1 MIKVDKLYKTFKTG
15 RGDVQAVQNVSF
27 EVEKGS
33 FFTLLGPS
41 GCGKSTIL
49 RCVAG
54 LEKPEGGEISIGDKI
69 VFSSFKNIQVPP
81 NKRHIGMVFQSYAIW
96 PHMTVFENAAFP
108 LKVER
113 KGLTN
118 AEIKDKVLKA
128 LETVRLKGLEDRPAP
143 QLSGGQQQR
152 LALAR
157 ALVREPD
164 VMLLDEPL
172 SNLDAKL
179 REAMR
184 LELRELL
191 RGLDITALYVTHDQI
206 EALAMSRTIA
216 VMNQGKIIQLAGP
229 RDVYAKPSCKFV
241 ADFIGSSNFF
251 DSTIVETG
259 LPGSFGKV
267 KTAHGVLSTY
277 VPEDAKVGD
286 KVVFSIRPENIDVLT
301 EKPVDAANVLPG
313 KVDVRAFLGEY
324 IDATIAV
331 GTDFVRIRLHPS
343 KQLNRGDQV
352 YLHFPPEVC
361 TVVYCD

>member
-1 MIKVDKLYKTFKTG
+1 MIKVDHLYKTFKTG
-15 RGDVQAVQNVSF
+15 RGDVNAVQDVSF

-54 LEKPEGGEISIGDKI
+54 LEKPESGEISIGDKI
-69 VFSSFKNIQVPP
+69 VYSSVKNIQVPP

-108 LKVER
+108 LRVER

-118 AEIKDKVLKA
+118 QQIKERVSKA
-128 LETVRLKGLEDRPAP
+128 LDRVRLNGLEDRPAP

-157 ALVREPD
+157 ALVMEPD

-179 REAMR
+179 REQMR
-184 LELRELL
+184 IELRELL

-229 RDVYAKPSCKFV
+229 RDVYAKPTCKFV

-251 DSTIVETG
+251 DGTVAETAA
-259 LPGSFGKV
+259 PGSAGKV
-267 KTAHGVLSTY
+267 KTVHGLLTAYLPV
-277 VPEDAKVGD
+277 DAKLND
-286 KVVFSIRPENIDVLT
+286 KVVLAIRPENVEVTQD
-301 EKPVDAANVLPG
+301 KPATDINVLPG
-313 KVDVRAFLGEY
+313 KVAVRAFLGEY
-324 IDATIAV
+324 VDATITVSNDAV
-331 GTDFVRIRLHPS
+331 RVRLHPS
-343 KQLNRGDQV
+343 TQLNRGDNV
-352 YLHFPPEVC
+352 YLRLPTDTC
-361 TVVYCD
+361 AAVYCD